1 MDFFGELSN
10 LIDQGIETPADLQH
24 ELDLEQKKQEE
35 NQDSDSEYL
44 DKENFDT
51 TTPADA
57 SASSGADGIIIQF

>member
-1 MDFFGELSN
+1 MDFFGELSD
-10 LIDQGIETPADLQH
+10 LIDLGIETPADLQN
-24 ELDLEQKKQEE
+24 ELDFEQKKQEE
-35 NQDSDSEYL
+35 NQDSDSQDL